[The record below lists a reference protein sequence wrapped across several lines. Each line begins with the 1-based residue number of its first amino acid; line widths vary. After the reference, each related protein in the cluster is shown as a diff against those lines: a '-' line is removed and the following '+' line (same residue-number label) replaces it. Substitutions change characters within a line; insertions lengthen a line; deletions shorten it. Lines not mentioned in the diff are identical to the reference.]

1 MKEIE
6 AENERSA
13 AGKVL
18 DKVLD
23 SRVFALAMAVAEKIS
38 YSKSRVYRLLEH
50 AFEKL
55 KEESSQ
61 NRIQSEFL
69 SKVSTLMRMLKAYYR
84 GEYKKVPS
92 GAIMR
97 IVGGLVYFV
106 WILDVIPDFIPLLGF
121 ADDVAVVVWIYNGLS
136 QELEEFESWESAK
149 AYNIDMEPHKAN
161 GSTVVSEL
169 TNKTRS

>member
-6 AENERSA
+6 AETDNSKTGRILS
-13 AGKVL
+13 
-18 DKVLD
+18 KVLD
-23 SRVFALAMAVAEKIS
+23 SRVFALAMGLAAKIS
-38 YSKSRVYRLLEH
+38 YSKSRVYRLIQH

-55 KEESSQ
+55 KDESSKQ
-61 NRIQSEFL
+61 SIQSDVML
-69 SKVSTLMRMLKAYYR
+69 KVSTLVRMLKAYYK

-121 ADDVAVVVWIYNGLS
+121 ADDVAVIIWIYNGLS

-161 GSTVVSEL
+161 GSHAVNEL
-169 TNKTRS
+169 TKTTRT